1 MSKNKKSPAL
11 VGQTLLIILVWLGWA
26 ALMVCCPKPFATPF
40 LRAVV
45 RIGML
50 LIPAYLLLQKSEIS
64 LLKGWYLQANWRKGV
79 ATGLVVGVLFLA
91 FSYFT
96 QWRTTGIVWQLPLK
110 WDTWFNW
117 IIGSPF
123 AEEVWFRAILFN
135 ALRRQF
141 SDSYALIISA
151 LLFGLLHLPVW
162 IIVDGMSAA
171 LILQSFGTIVLYGLV
186 FAFLFKRTGSLWAA
200 LIPHW
205 LNNLFIQGFLG

>member
-1 MSKNKKSPAL
+1 MSKSKQLPAL

-26 ALMVCCPKPFATPF
+26 VLMACCPKPFATPF
-40 LRAVV
+40 LRATV

-50 LIPAYLLLQKSEIS
+50 LIPAYLLLQKSGIS
-64 LLKGWYLQANWRKGV
+64 LLAGWHLQANWQKGV
-79 ATGLVVGVLFLA
+79 VVGLVVGFLFLT

-96 QWRTTGIVWQLPLK
+96 QWRATGLTWHLPVK
-110 WDTWFNW
+110 WDLWVNW

-123 AEEVWFRAILFN
+123 AEEVWFRGMLF
-135 ALRRQF
+135 AGLRRQY
-141 SDSYALIISA
+141 SDSYALIVSS

-171 LILQSFGTIVLYGLV
+171 LILQSFGTIILYGLV
-186 FAFLFKRTGSLWAA
+186 FALLFKRTGSLWAA